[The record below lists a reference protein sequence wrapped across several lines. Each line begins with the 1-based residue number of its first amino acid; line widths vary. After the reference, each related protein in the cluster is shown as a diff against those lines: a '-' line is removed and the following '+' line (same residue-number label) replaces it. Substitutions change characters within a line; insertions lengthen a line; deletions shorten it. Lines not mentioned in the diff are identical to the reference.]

1 MKAIFNVF
9 HVSQLRKC
17 LCVPKEKVETE
28 DIKIESDLAYEEK
41 PVQLLDS
48 KETVTQN

>member
-1 MKAIFNVF
+1 MRTIFNVF

-17 LCVPKEKVETE
+17 LCLPKERVETV
-28 DIKIESDLAYEEK
+28 DIQNKYDLAYEEK

-48 KETVTQN
+48 KEKVT